1 MFCQSK
7 NNIHLCSDLH
17 IEQADSSA
25 DITVGIFCVHGLSYS
40 SVPCGALMRPLPVQG
55 GDQRGAELFIFSPYI
70 KFCFI
75 LNDLQKNENDCIY

>member
-1 MFCQSK
+1 
-7 NNIHLCSDLH
+7 
-17 IEQADSSA
+17 
-25 DITVGIFCVHGLSYS
+25 
-40 SVPCGALMRPLPVQG
+40 MRPLPVQG